1 MSAQNPSKRSKAK
14 RTLPAVDADV
24 AQRHL
29 AAYFY
34 AAYSNCECEACQL
47 LRPIA
52 REMLERLKKSKGV
65 SEAG

>member
-1 MSAQNPSKRSKAK
+1 MSQNPKPKAK
-14 RTLPAVDADV
+14 KARRSLPAVDADV
-24 AQRHL
+24 VQRHL

-52 REMLERLKKSKGV
+52 REMLERLKKSRGV